1 MTVLEGLGV
10 AISIS
15 DAPDRLKLGFPDR
28 EIERTLYSICM
39 AVVRAGGR
47 IFYAGNLSP
56 TGYTFKIFRHLAG
69 AYAARGETPFT
80 HVVPQPVLMR
90 SKFDEWDA
98 SLKEARNA
106 AKTLLV
112 IGDDLVPFR
121 RSSDGLL
128 IGAAGGRPSLLLKE
142 NTAFH
147 VWQSALPP
155 RDDGVAYS
163 TARKLVTALTDARIA
178 MGGKMGL
185 LDNPDDYYQGTMPGI
200 VEEAI
205 MSLEAK
211 KPFVPLG
218 AFGGATRDAAIAL
231 GLLPNGPTVPRG
243 PQLLSYDPAV
253 ARLAGLRGNLPPAF
267 LNRLAALGDEDR
279 SEYLAAAI
287 VDILAGWLSNPPAPS
302 GCEVPAGAS

>member
-1 MTVLEGLGV
+1 MTVLEGRGV

-56 TGYTFKIFRHLAG
+56 AGYTFKIFRHLAG

-80 HVVPQPVLMR
+80 HVVPQPIVMR
-90 SKFDEWDA
+90 SNFDEWDV
-98 SLKEARNA
+98 SLKEARNT

-112 IGDDLVPFR
+112 IGDALVPFR

-128 IGAAGGRPSLLLKE
+128 IGATGGRPSLLLK
-142 NTAFH
+142 NSTAFH
-147 VWQSALPP
+147 AWQSALPP
-155 RDDGVAYS
+155 KDDGAAFS
-163 TARKLVTALTDARIA
+163 TVRNLVTTLTDARIA

-185 LDNPDDYYQGTMPGI
+185 LDNPDDHYQGAMPGI
-200 VEEAI
+200 IEEAI

-231 GLLPNGPTVPRG
+231 GLLPNGPRVPRG
-243 PQLLSYDPAV
+243 PQLLSYDPTIAH
-253 ARLAGLRGNLPPAF
+253 LAGLRGNLPPPI
-267 LNRLAALGDEDR
+267 LSRLTALADEDR
-279 SEYLAAAI
+279 SEHLAAEI
-287 VDILAGWLSNPPAPS
+287 VDILADWLPGLPA
-302 GCEVPAGAS
+302 ASTGDGSAAAQ